1 MHVSVVVTRYNEPDE
16 LLARVLQGLA
26 HQEFDGRTCEVRL
39 YDQQGSDTL
48 RRLCATLS
56 SSSSEFCYCEA
67 APLPLSVTR
76 NRGIRESASD
86 LVLLLDADAI
96 PAPNWIAE
104 MRAALDTP
112 ATGIVGSRVVPL
124 WESREFLFARAAR
137 LRAYYSIFDHGP
149 QLRETAW
156 VIGASFGLHRER
168 VPGPQFLE
176 CLGRTPG
183 SLRSGEDIEL
193 CLRARRAGLRVL
205 YVGTTAV
212 EHAIA
217 PARASLRWMA
227 PRIVAAGRQR
237 ASLGPVPGGLKTPA
251 NRYDLLF
258 APLIVPLYLAGYV
271 TAPRRSTVTP
281 SG

>member
-1 MHVSVVVTRYNEPDE
+1 
-16 LLARVLQGLA
+16 
-26 HQEFDGRTCEVRL
+26 
-39 YDQQGSDTL
+39 
-48 RRLCATLS
+48 LCATLS
-56 SSSSEFCYCEA
+56 SPSIGFCYCETA
-67 APLPLSVTR
+67 ALPLSVIR

-86 LVLLLDADAI
+86 VVLLLDADAI
-96 PAPNWIAE
+96 PGPNWMAE
-104 MRAALDTP
+104 MRAALELP

-124 WESREFLFARAAR
+124 WESGEFLFARAAR

-168 VPGPQFLE
+168 VREPHFLE
-176 CLGRTPG
+176 GLGRTPG

-217 PARASLRWMA
+217 ASRASLRWMA

-237 ASLGPVPGGLKTPA
+237 ASLGPVPGGLTTPA
-251 NRYDLLF
+251 NRYDVLF
-258 APLIVPLYLAGYV
+258 APLIVPLYLAGYL
-271 TAPRRSTVTP
+271 TAPGRSTVTP